1 MYICSFMNWSVKLA
15 KSLRKDKTLQRH
27 HFIQVICQIAIALCI
42 CTILISSFLIRGF
55 EKTIED
61 KIFGFWSHIRISNIG
76 NSINPIGETPI
87 RLQVG
92 DLKLHGLEKITPV
105 VNKGALL
112 KNQENIE
119 GVILRGI
126 DLNVKSTFDYSQ
138 AKHLSYD
145 SKLETPIILSQHSLD
160 KLNLKLGSKLFISIL
175 DSTPKTMRAKVINTY
190 VTHIEEFDAQIAL
203 SDIKVLQNLN
213 HWGNY
218 DYSWVEVQ
226 SQDKNDIQNLA
237 ASLYQDLND
246 VSVNT
251 IFEIY
256 PQLFDWLALMKKN
269 ELIIFIVMLI
279 VAMVNI
285 ISTISIFVIE
295 KTKLIGMLKVL
306 GARSKSI
313 IEMMYYQVFFIIV
326 KGILIGNAVALLL
339 TAIMHYFRP
348 IKLDPSIY
356 YISYAPIWFDWKA
369 FVFIN
374 LLTVITCVLS
384 AYIPLRTISKI
395 SPIKVVEY
403 K

>member
-1 MYICSFMNWSVKLA
+1 M
-15 KSLRKDKTLQRH
+15 
-27 HFIQVICQIAIALCI
+27 
-42 CTILISSFLIRGF
+42 
-55 EKTIED
+55 
-61 KIFGFWSHIRISNIG
+61 
-76 NSINPIGETPI
+76 
-87 RLQVG
+87 
-92 DLKLHGLEKITPV
+92 
-105 VNKGALL
+105 
-112 KNQENIE
+112 
-119 GVILRGI
+119 
-126 DLNVKSTFDYSQ
+126 
-138 AKHLSYD
+138 
-145 SKLETPIILSQHSLD
+145 
-160 KLNLKLGSKLFISIL
+160 
-175 DSTPKTMRAKVINTY
+175 
-190 VTHIEEFDAQIAL
+190 
-203 SDIKVLQNLN
+203 
-213 HWGNY
+213 
-218 DYSWVEVQ
+218 EVQ

-326 KGILIGNAVALLL
+326 KGILIGNAVALIL

-369 FVFIN
+369 FIFIN